1 MKKKSNT
8 IVQEYLSKLDKNDLL
23 SIIKY
28 GLRGSNAPVEVDV
41 EDIFDYIGCLYV
53 GEYMNELYGKTN

>member
-41 EDIFDYIGCLYV
+41 EDIYDYIGCLYINDV
-53 GEYMNELYGKTN
+53 H